1 MNQEQPRN
9 KMRMRSVNI
18 SKAISVLVALLVL
31 RLFWVQVIEGSR
43 YEEMAMN
50 QTEGSQTLYSPRG
63 TIYDRNGKEMAFSI
77 MVKSLYGDPGMLN
90 VSPKEAAKALAPIL
104 HKRERHRGTTLAR
117 YELRMARAHDGSGRL
132 GQGKESHQGKEMG
145 RPQFRG

>member
-1 MNQEQPRN
+1 MDQGQPRN

-90 VSPKEAAKALAPIL
+90 VSPKEAAKA
-104 HKRERHRGTTLAR
+104 G
-117 YELRMARAHDGSGRL
+117 AHDGSGRL
-132 GQGKESHQGKEMG
+132 GQGKGSHQGKEMG

>member
-1 MNQEQPRN
+1 MDQGQPRN

-104 HKRERHRGTTLAR
+104 HKKEKDIEERLSRDTSFVWLERTMDPEDSDKVKDLIR
-117 YELRMARAHDGSGRL
+117 
-132 GQGKESHQGKEMG
+132 
-145 RPQFRG
+145 

>member
-77 MVKSLYGDPGMLN
+77 MEKSLYGDPGMLRRWHRFCT
-90 VSPKEAAKALAPIL
+90 K
-104 HKRERHRGTTLAR
+104 KRKTSRNDSREIRASYGWSAR
-117 YELRMARAHDGSGRL
+117 WIRKTRTG
-132 GQGKESHQGKEMG
+132 
-145 RPQFRG
+145 

>member
-1 MNQEQPRN
+1 MDQGQPRN
-9 KMRMRSVNI
+9 KMRMRSINI

-63 TIYDRNGKEMAFSI
+63 TILTG
-77 MVKSLYGDPGMLN
+77 
-90 VSPKEAAKALAPIL
+90 
-104 HKRERHRGTTLAR
+104 
-117 YELRMARAHDGSGRL
+117 
-132 GQGKESHQGKEMG
+132 MG
-145 RPQFRG
+145 RKWLFPSW